1 MNELRKVAAL
11 QARVYEFLEN
21 QDEATLQAI
30 LDGTVRLGV
39 LGADEAR
46 LPAASER
53 PRDLRTLTVTELRTQ
68 AKILGLSGYS
78 RLKKTDLV
86 DLISHHGRVDG
97 NSPGPKLTA
106 QKEAPVAAAP
116 PAPPPPAPQNVEAAA
131 IATRLRE
138 TETVEEGA
146 AYLEALHL
154 DRDGLL
160 AVATELGLSRV
171 DRLRPSE
178 LEKRVLK
185 QAIGARRKFAGLR
198 KW

>member
-1 MNELRKVAAL
+1 V
-11 QARVYEFLEN
+11 
-21 QDEATLQAI
+21 
-30 LDGTVRLGV
+30 
-39 LGADEAR
+39 
-46 LPAASER
+46 
-53 PRDLRTLTVTELRTQ
+53 
-68 AKILGLSGYS
+68 
-78 RLKKTDLV
+78 
-86 DLISHHGRVDG
+86 
-97 NSPGPKLTA
+97 
-106 QKEAPVAAAP
+106 P
-116 PAPPPPAPQNVEAAA
+116 PAPPTAPVPAPRNVEAAA

-146 AYLEALHL
+146 AYLEAQHL

-171 DRLRPSE
+171 DRLRPAE